1 MRLAAIAV
9 TLGLL
14 ASCGKGAEETPAQ
27 EEEKKE
33 SAEPTTLEAP
43 EKAPALKA
51 EEEEWNIPPRPVEK
65 ERKKPHNPA
74 RMTAISPSNACPEK
88 GCPYTSPGKGTCL
101 DHPDTELREQW
112 FVCPDGCGEEV
123 GAGKCKKCGV
133 GLKRD
138 LRP

>member
-9 TLGLL
+9 MLGLL
-14 ASCGKGAEETPAQ
+14 LSCGKAEEETPVKD
-27 EEEKKE
+27 EEQKE
-33 SAEPTTLEAP
+33 PVKSTTLEAP
-43 EKAPALKA
+43 ELKS
-51 EEEEWNIPPRPVEK
+51 EEEEWNIPLRPVEK
-65 ERKKPHNPA
+65 ETKKSHNPA
-74 RMTAISPSNACPEK
+74 RMTAISPSNACPMK

-112 FVCPDGCGEEV
+112 FVCPGGCGEEV
-123 GAGKCKKCGV
+123 GAGKCKKCGA